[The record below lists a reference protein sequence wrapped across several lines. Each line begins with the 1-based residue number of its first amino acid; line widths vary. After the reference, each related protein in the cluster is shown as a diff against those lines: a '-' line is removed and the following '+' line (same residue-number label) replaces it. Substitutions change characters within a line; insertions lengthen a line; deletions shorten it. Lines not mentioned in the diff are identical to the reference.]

1 MNFIA
6 SVPGKL
12 HCTLERMTNCAGKS
26 QITGPGGKFVITQG
40 YDHGQLGRT
49 HSRILRKRHH
59 KFLECFL
66 LFLTRTLSLQDFL

>member
-12 HCTLERMTNCAGKS
+12 YCTLERMTNFPGKS

-40 YDHGQLGRT
+40 YDHGATGPN
-49 HSRILRKRHH
+49 
-59 KFLECFL
+59 
-66 LFLTRTLSLQDFL
+66 LSQDFAKTTS